1 MSGLAVFFI
10 PEAGNN
16 IIIKFISPDSG
27 GKPYFGCLIVKEKLT
42 GHLNGE
48 KMMDET
54 KQPGDPADF
63 DKIYLLHYPALSRY
77 ANTIVK
83 DDVIAEDMVHNVFL
97 KLMENEE
104 SLIRSANLKAY
115 LYRSIYNEC
124 MNHIKHQQVETMY
137 QKEKVNHSDDH
148 LEGPAGNLGHKEL
161 KQAIAAALML
171 LPEQCRTVFQ
181 LSRYEELKYKEIAVT
196 LNISVNTV
204 EKHMVKALKRLRIQL
219 EDYLPLLFLLFLT
232 K

>member
-1 MSGLAVFFI
+1 
-10 PEAGNN
+10 
-16 IIIKFISPDSG
+16 
-27 GKPYFGCLIVKEKLT
+27 
-42 GHLNGE
+42 
-48 KMMDET
+48 MMDET
-54 KQPGDPADF
+54 KRPGDPADF
-63 DKIYLLHYPALSRY
+63 DEIYLLHYPALSRY

-97 KLMENEE
+97 KLLENVD
-104 SLIRSANLKAY
+104 SLIRSTNLKAY

-124 MNHIKHQQVETMY
+124 MNYLKHQQVETMY
-137 QKEKVNHSDDH
+137 QKEKVIHSDEQ
-148 LEGPAGNLGHKEL
+148 LEGPAFNLVHKEL
-161 KQAIAAALML
+161 QQAISEALKL

-181 LSRYEELKYKEIAVT
+181 LSRYEELKYKEIAIT